1 MAWTDADDEALKA
14 GYRNAADMEQ
24 SKAFRTELER
34 DAAARAAVN
43 SQVYNSM
50 MRSGG
55 GGNSGSGTGSYTKY
69 SPAIASGMGGIYDAW
84 APQSMSA
91 DQWDILNSRPS
102 GYNEENIQYWNNLIK
117 SVAPGER
124 KTATWGTAEDQELRQ
139 ETQKLAKPYINAY
152 LKDINDYNSRMI
164 GQMGYVNPYQAK
176 TAMSAKTGQLGTNI
190 DKTLATSSEAA
201 RRPIQSRLDA
211 QNQAYAQN
219 YQSEMAAYQAL
230 LNAIR
235 GGRR

>member
-14 GYRNAADMEQ
+14 GYRNAADMAQ

-43 SQVYNSM
+43 SQVYGSM
-50 MRSGG
+50 MRSGS
-55 GGNSGSGTGSYTKY
+55 GGNSGYGTGSYTNY
-69 SPAIASGMGGIYDAW
+69 RSTGDIYDIYDAW
-84 APQSMSA
+84 TPQSMSA

-176 TAMSAKTGQLGTNI
+176 TAMSAKTGQLGANI

-219 YQSEMAAYQAL
+219 YQSEMTAYQAL